1 MSAQSDFAAIARR
14 NGRAALATVVVAPED
29 SDALGSKLLVREDGS
44 TEGSLGDEG
53 LDLAAR
59 EAADELLWAERSE
72 LREQGDVSLFVDV
85 TFPPPG

>member
-1 MSAQSDFAAIARR
+1 MTAQSDFAAIARR
-14 NGRAALATVVVAPED
+14 NGRAALATVVAPED

-59 EAADELLWAERSE
+59 EAADELLWAER
-72 LREQGDVSLFVDV
+72 
-85 TFPPPG
+85 